1 MSEESLDQDREST
14 EGETQPADRVV
25 SIRKAEANRQ
35 NALKSTGPKTPQG
48 KAYSRGNALTH
59 GLTAKRVMFGKDG
72 KPTNEELHEL
82 WDKLHAK
89 YGADDVVTSLLMD
102 TVVVECWRQGKG
114 LDMEIAFSAY
124 PSFAPSGVMNNLQR
138 YRTASQRALVKSLEM
153 LIKLS
158 PSTSRGAEDAGESD
172 AITLEAESPLQAED
186 AAVTA
191 TEERPSQPGSAVD
204 DEVVEGAA

>member
-1 MSEESLDQDREST
+1 
-14 EGETQPADRVV
+14 
-25 SIRKAEANRQ
+25 
-35 NALKSTGPKTPQG
+35 
-48 KAYSRGNALTH
+48 
-59 GLTAKRVMFGKDG
+59 MFDKDG
-72 KPTNEELHEL
+72 KPTNEQLHEL
-82 WDKLHAK
+82 WDKLREK
-89 YGADDVVTSLLMD
+89 CGDNDVITSLLMD
-102 TVVVECWRQGKG
+102 TVVVECWRQGKA
-114 LDMEIAFSAY
+114 LDLEIAFSAY
-124 PSFAPSGVMNNLQR
+124 PSFAQSGVMNNLQR